1 MRVYFCSGGGDIMME
16 WRRPRV
22 VRDRID
28 FFIIH
33 YKSDLDIMEFRR
45 KIDVAVD
52 NSSDLYVVSLIG
64 K

>member
-1 MRVYFCSGGGDIMME
+1 MME

-33 YKSDLDIMEFRR
+33 YKSDIDIMEFRR
-45 KIDVAVD
+45 KIDVVVD